1 MSADERSRG
10 HATSLGQGYGGVL
23 TEIALHQAI
32 ADLQT
37 LGSEMQVLKP
47 LRRGLYQ
54 CTEGEV
60 VKQPL

>member
-1 MSADERSRG
+1 M
-10 HATSLGQGYGGVL
+10 L

-47 LRRGLYQ
+47 LRCWLFQ
-54 CTEGEV
+54 CTEGKV